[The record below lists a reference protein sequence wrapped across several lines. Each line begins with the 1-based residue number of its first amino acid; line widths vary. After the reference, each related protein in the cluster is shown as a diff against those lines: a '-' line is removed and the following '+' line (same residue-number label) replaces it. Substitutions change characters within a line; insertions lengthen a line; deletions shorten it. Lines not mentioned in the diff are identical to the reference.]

1 MQDVIPVP
9 SSQHSG
15 LQAQGNPTF
24 PFLLGNIPPLGW
36 LVREPEYGLGDGIVI
51 QVPRQSITSQLS
63 THTDYQVW
71 KRNIRKLLVHD
82 YLPIAFT

>member
-1 MQDVIPVP
+1 MQYIPVP
-9 SSQHSG
+9 SSKYAG
-15 LQAQGNPTF
+15 LQTQCNSPF
-24 PFLLGNIPPLGW
+24 PFLLGNIPPLGR

-51 QVPRQSITSQLS
+51 QVPRQSIASQLS
-63 THTDYQVW
+63 AYTDYQVW